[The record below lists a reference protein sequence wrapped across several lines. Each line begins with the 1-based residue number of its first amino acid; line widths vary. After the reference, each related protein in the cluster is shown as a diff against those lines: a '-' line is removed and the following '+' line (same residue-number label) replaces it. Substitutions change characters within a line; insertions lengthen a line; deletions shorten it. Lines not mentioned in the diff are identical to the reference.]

1 MILLI
6 NFESVRVG
14 FLNIIAINKHN
25 PKNKTHS
32 KNTPTTNAS
41 PIHSGH
47 VTHHQDQSITF
58 INFSTRNTRN
68 NNIPDDVPD
77 DAIFLNFIICLFKL
91 IFFTDYFFIF
101 LNNHI
106 Q

>member
-1 MILLI
+1 LLI

-25 PKNKTHS
+25 PKNKTDN
-32 KNTPTTNAS
+32 KINNNTNAT

-58 INFSTRNTRN
+58 INFSIRNTRN

-77 DAIFLNFIICLFKL
+77 DAVFLNFIIFLFKL
-91 IFFTDYFFIF
+91 IFFIENYFFIF

>member
-1 MILLI
+1 LILLI

-25 PKNKTHS
+25 PKNKTDN
-32 KNTPTTNAS
+32 KINNNTNAT
-41 PIHSGH
+41 PIHRGH

-58 INFSTRNTRN
+58 INFSIRNTRN

-77 DAIFLNFIICLFKL
+77 DAVFLNFIIFLFKL